1 MQMIVKGV
9 PVKLNEYENLFEL
22 YRQRVIFVW
31 ILNSYEK
38 VLYTFSCLFNR
49 AFGLGKF
56 KVCIYF
62 GPVNKTQA
70 HALSVKILRFEP
82 ESKIQ
87 SKWVIR

>member
-1 MQMIVKGV
+1 MH
-9 PVKLNEYENLFEL
+9 
-22 YRQRVIFVW
+22 
-31 ILNSYEK
+31 S
-38 VLYTFSCLFNR
+38 SCLFNR

-82 ESKIQ
+82 ESKTQ
-87 SKWVIR
+87 SKWVIG